1 MATEPKSRKPA
12 VRWKQSGC
20 ENGGSRRQSGSR
32 VGEAE
37 DARQSS
43 FDKVQPSVLDLEQAT
58 EDVLSQVEAE
68 EEELVQES
76 PPKHL
81 ANVRFSEDHGIVDQS
96 TEPVSR
102 GEYDESGCENGSSRR
117 RKGRRVGEPEDA
129 RWKRNFFD
137 KVQQRGL
144 NLQQVTV
151 DVLSQV
157 KAEEEKLLQ
166 KSPPD
171 PLAREWFSADK
182 ETVDTRAYLL
192 EKLLPSLVPGVE
204 KLLKEVEKRQLLDPP
219 GTTSPKFN
227 PVNFL
232 AETLMRNNPQFVGG
246 QKPSA
251 YDRGLKQVVK
261 DLKSQVFDLEF
272 NRLAQLKQEMKAALE
287 KREKLEDIDAQVMAA
302 RKQALALQFPEWT
315 LDVSGRIPAAVIQS
329 ALKSFQEIAS
339 RLPVEPKFVVYSKDL
354 PTEETLDHK
363 LNADEFVEYVHSY
376 IKDLS
381 TDLFLALLH
390 HLSQSANV
398 FRETIRHD
406 RWRQMFTD
414 LFLACDHG
422 KLGVLDRQRVLLLLE
437 AFYDSEGLEDA
448 GWGFRNPRQWPMIE
462 FREMDPT
469 EFWADFDEAPKVI
482 LSEGYLTPEES
493 LEGLEVRA
501 SGVISG
507 ALEHVGSQTD
517 WGMDSVTERHS
528 VERVGS
534 VQEKKSRS
542 DGAVDSIGEK
552 HSASR
557 VGSVQRK
564 KSGSDRAV
572 DLVGEQHSA
581 GRVVSPQGMKSGSD
595 RAVET
600 VGKQHSAGRVGSVQG
615 KKSGSDRAVDLVGE
629 QHSAGRVG
637 SVQGKKSGS
646 DRSVDVVGEQ
656 HSAGRVR
663 SVQRKKSGSDRAV
676 DLVGEQHSAG
686 RVVSPQGMKSGSDR
700 AVETVGKQ
708 HSAGRVGSVQGKKS
722 GSDRAVDSVGEQHSA
737 GRAVSVEGKKSGS
750 ERAVDLVGEKHSAGR
765 VGSVQGK
772 KSGSDRAV
780 DSVGEQ
786 HSAGRAVSVEGKKSG
801 SERAVDLV
809 GEKHSAGRVGSAQG
823 MKSGI
828 DRSVD
833 SVGEQHSAGKLG
845 SVEMKKSNNVGL
857 GAAGSAVSS
866 EGKMTVPDHAMPIL
880 KENTNTNAGNGD
892 LVADPAQGSPP
903 GSHPPTREASTNVQ
917 NIAPGREH
925 SASMQSPSLV
935 MDVQPAGDEQTVV
948 QSAISSTSAD
958 RVKDAESFA
967 EEPTVGEEH
976 GATTVTEE
984 KLQKESSLDVT
995 EEAKDSEDQRTGDVG
1010 VTKEP
1015 QDIDGIPWSGDLL
1028 TTDLALKYGSYGNRS
1043 LDEWSVAASRYT
1055 DLRSIITDIHS
1066 WEPPRI
1072 NSAFDRSSLN
1082 LPQFVQL
1089 MESFLAEETS
1099 LPVVEKLVA
1108 FIRNGYMETEE
1119 RKFKRLEKVR
1129 REAFSARR
1137 KLVLEALFQKWDM
1150 DGSGFIELS
1159 ELEAVLSKYKE
1170 GMESAV
1176 LTRGRERLKSAQVC
1190 KDEAVKINSRGFQRY
1205 IESLMEE
1212 LPGTPEEVFESLV
1225 EFLTASIERT
1235 QTERVRGSA
1244 RRKWLNEIQRAA
1256 ERSGGSLEPIYQ
1268 AAFQA
1273 LYKDAE
1279 SHGTRK
1285 KISASIG
1292 LLEQSPPEAERG
1304 PHLLRYVACT
1314 LEDAPYLLNKSLY
1327 RDMKGVSFNAVDEGK
1342 PVHVPRVQYH
1352 GNIHFWKYDRPL
1364 DERTGSFL
1372 VLPLKDSRMRIFGTL
1387 GIDTIRDPRERNIFL
1402 THEISFYQGVSNT
1415 FSEAYHYV
1423 QTRRNILQLVS
1434 SALAWI
1440 HNRAPNIKNVT
1451 TYLMEPGTEKL
1462 PDYVLR
1468 KVMTTD
1474 NNTGLSEIHDSPG
1487 TLRRKENLFR
1497 DYLFKCADSSE
1508 VITTDAYG
1516 ERHIAVP
1523 IREPSGRALAVIDVS
1538 TGKCRDL
1545 PAHEFQDLQKM
1556 LQMLQAACSEILEEA
1571 EGETEQ
1577 TFVLEAE
1584 RTGEESRMGVLFY
1597 RFMLQDLRECVQ
1609 KLDHQSFA
1617 ELKSYKEPP
1626 TMIHNILR
1634 AVLLLFHPELAA
1646 SDEVES
1652 WNQCKLKVNTSLVR
1666 KITSFDPT
1674 ASTVQVK
1681 PELVAKYIKGI
1692 PRGAVWRH
1700 GSIPAE
1706 YLYNWAFT
1714 CLSLLEL
1721 NPSLLEAQELSA
1733 ASLTQEPS
1741 AASLTQEPSAAS
1753 LTQEPSAASLTQ
1765 EPSAASLTQEPSGA
1779 SLTQKPSAAAPTL
1792 KPSAAALTQKPSAA
1806 APTQKPSAA
1815 APTQKPSAAALS
1827 QKPSAAAPT
1836 QKPSAAAL
1844 TQKPS
1849 AAALTQNPSAAAL
1862 TQKPSVADPTQK
1874 PSAAAPTQKP
1884 SAAAPT
1890 QKPSAAAPTQKPSAA
1905 ALSQKP
1911 SAAAPTQK
1919 PSAAALTQ
1927 KPSAAAPTQ
1936 KPSAAALSQK
1946 PSAAAPTQK
1955 PSAAA
1960 LTQKPSA
1967 AALTQKSSAA
1977 ALTQEPS
1984 TVSLRHSTTAVTE
1997 EQAES

>member
-1055 DLRSIITDIHS
+1055 
-1066 WEPPRI
+1066 
-1072 NSAFDRSSLN
+1072 
-1082 LPQFVQL
+1082 
-1089 MESFLAEETS
+1089 
-1099 LPVVEKLVA
+1099 
-1108 FIRNGYMETEE
+1108 
-1119 RKFKRLEKVR
+1119 
-1129 REAFSARR
+1129 
-1137 KLVLEALFQKWDM
+1137 
-1150 DGSGFIELS
+1150 
-1159 ELEAVLSKYKE
+1159 
-1170 GMESAV
+1170 
-1176 LTRGRERLKSAQVC
+1176 GRERLKSAQVC